1 MEPRKTQPGHKGQ
14 ARPFIVPVFLP
25 QSGCP
30 HQCVFCNQQALTGTD
45 TGLPSVEVLEAEIN
59 RFLGYRRDSRANT
72 EISFFGG
79 NFLGQPPD
87 TVTLLLALAEGFVR
101 SGRAHG
107 IRFSTRPDTIDK
119 NRLAL
124 LSGYTVGTVEI
135 GAQSMDDPVL
145 NLSGRGHSSGD
156 TARAVMHLKRAGYGV
171 GLQMMV
177 GLPGQSAASALDTGR
192 RIAALEPDF
201 VRIYPALVIRGS
213 RLETWYKDGR
223 YEPLDLDRCIA
234 LVKQLFLLFS
244 DKGIPVIRIGLQA
257 NEGLDTGKDL
267 VAGPYHPAMGQMVA
281 SEILFDK
288 AVAAI
293 ASSGGDFAGGI
304 HLIVH
309 PRMIST
315 MRGQKNVN
323 IKRLQDHFPN
333 LGPVRVIAGPNTAET
348 DIVLVRAKGE
358 KLRFKGGIV

>member
-1 MEPRKTQPGHKGQ
+1 MDPRKTQPGHKCQ
-14 ARPFIVPVFLP
+14 TRPFIVPVFLP
-25 QSGCP
+25 QAGCP
-30 HQCVFCNQQALTGTD
+30 HRCVFCNQRALTGAD
-45 TGLPSVEVLEAEIN
+45 AGLPSVDVLEAEIN

-87 TVTLLLALAEGFVR
+87 TVTMLLNIAEGFVR
-101 SGRAHG
+101 AGRAHG
-107 IRFSTRPDTIDK
+107 IRFSTRPDTIDGK
-119 NRLAL
+119 RLTL

-135 GAQSMDDPVL
+135 GAQSMDDYVL
-145 NLSGRGHSSGD
+145 DLAGRGHSSAD
-156 TARAVMHLKRAGYGV
+156 TARAVMHLKKAGYDT

-177 GLPGQSAASALDTGR
+177 GLPGQSEASALDTGR

-213 RLETWYKDGR
+213 RLVTWYRDGR
-223 YEPLDLDRCIA
+223 YEPLALDRCIA

-244 DKGIPVIRIGLQA
+244 EKGIPVIRIGLQA
-257 NEGLDTGKDL
+257 NEGLDTGGDL

-281 SEILFDK
+281 SEIFFDK
-288 AVAAI
+288 AAAAI

-304 HLIVH
+304 RLIVH

-323 IKRLQDHFPN
+323 IKRLQNHFPR
-333 LGPVRVIAGPNTAET
+333 LGPVSVNACLNTAET
-348 DIVLVRAKGE
+348 DVVVVRAKGE
-358 KLRFKGGIV
+358 KPRFKGGIV